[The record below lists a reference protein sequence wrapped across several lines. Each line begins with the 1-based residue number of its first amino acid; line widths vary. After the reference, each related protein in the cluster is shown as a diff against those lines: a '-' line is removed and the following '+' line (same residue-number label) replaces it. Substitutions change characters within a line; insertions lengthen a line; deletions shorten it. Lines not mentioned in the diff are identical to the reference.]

1 MTGTSKGGILLNC
14 KYIKSIIG
22 IFVVTCMLLLP
33 IQVQAAQ
40 TENKNFISGNQ
51 QVVNTNIPKGARTTV
66 TVQAPQFYS
75 SIDTVYSLSSLEN
88 IIKSN
93 MYNRVTSFSVDYM
106 GDTSDLKSSITDIVD
121 DILSQDD
128 YLKYSYTGYGFSYNG
143 YEDDVTINF
152 SFEYLT
158 TKSEEDFVDSKVSS
172 ILEQIINSSMS
183 DDQKEKCIH
192 DYIVKN
198 VQYDT
203 SYERYS
209 AYDAL
214 SEGKTVCQ
222 GYALLAY
229 KMLTDAGIESR
240 IISGKANNGYET
252 ESHAWNLVRLNG
264 NWYHLD
270 CTWDDPVPDV
280 EGRVLYDYYNLTDD
294 QISKDH
300 SWDYSLYPSATTVYT
315 GSSEDTPTETS
326 VTGVKLSS
334 ESLVLK
340 VGQTSALEA
349 AVIPTDADNKNV
361 SWESSNSSV
370 ASVDNSGNITAL
382 NEGNTIISVKT
393 EDGGYT
399 DTCEV
404 DVVSGDGTSIDFS
417 SYKKWG
423 NTVTVPKD
431 KLWSIKFTKPFDVST
446 VNSSNVLVYEK
457 CDNLLYPIK
466 DVSIT
471 YNDENNIIY
480 VKPTKG
486 YTSGETYYLA
496 VTQNVLSKDGKV
508 IPKPI
513 VLTFKI
519 E

>member
-1 MTGTSKGGILLNC
+1 MNC
-14 KYIKSIIG
+14 KYIKSVIG

-33 IQVQAAQ
+33 TQVQAAQ
-40 TENKNFISGNQ
+40 AGSKNFISGSQ
-51 QVVNTNIPKGARTTV
+51 QVVNTNLPKEARTAA

-75 SIDTVYSLSSLEN
+75 SNGDVYSLSELEDT
-88 IIKSN
+88 IRDS
-93 MYNRVTSFSVDYM
+93 MYNRVTSLSIEYM
-106 GDTSDLKSSITDIVD
+106 GDTSNLKSNITYIINN
-121 DILSQDD
+121 ILNEDD
-128 YLKYSYTGYGFSYNG
+128 YLKYSYTGYGFGYNG

-158 TKSEEDFVDSKVSS
+158 TKAEEDFVDSKVSS
-172 ILEQIINSSMS
+172 ILGEIISSSMS
-183 DDQKEKCIH
+183 DDQKEKSIH

-209 AYDAL
+209 AYNAL

-229 KMLTDAGIESR
+229 KMLTDAGIETK
-240 IISGKANNGYET
+240 IIPGTANNGYET
-252 ESHAWNLVRLNG
+252 ESHAWNLVKLNG
-264 NWYHLD
+264 KWYHLD

-280 EGRVLYDYYNLTDD
+280 EGKVLYDYYNLTDS

-300 SWDYSLYPSATTVYT
+300 SWDHSLYPSATTIYT

-334 ESLVLK
+334 ESLVIK
-340 VGQTSALEA
+340 VGQTSALKA
-349 AVIPTDADNKNV
+349 AVSPTDADNKNL
-361 SWESSNSSV
+361 SWQSSDSSV
-370 ASVDNSGNITAL
+370 VTVDSSGNIKALDEGTAV
-382 NEGNTIISVKT
+382 ISVKT

-399 DTCEV
+399 DSCEIN
-404 DVVSGDGTSIDFS
+404 VVSGDGTSIDFS

-423 NTVTVPKD
+423 DTVTVAKD
-431 KLWSIKFTKPFDVST
+431 KLWNIKFTKPFDAST
-446 VNSSNVLVYEK
+446 VNSDNVLIYEEY
-457 CDNLLYPIK
+457 NSLLYPIK
-466 DVSIT
+466 DISIT
-471 YNDENNIIY
+471 CNDDNNIIY

-486 YTSGETYYLA
+486 YVSGKTYCL
-496 VTQNVLSKDGKV
+496 VITQNVLSKDGEV

-519 E
+519 A